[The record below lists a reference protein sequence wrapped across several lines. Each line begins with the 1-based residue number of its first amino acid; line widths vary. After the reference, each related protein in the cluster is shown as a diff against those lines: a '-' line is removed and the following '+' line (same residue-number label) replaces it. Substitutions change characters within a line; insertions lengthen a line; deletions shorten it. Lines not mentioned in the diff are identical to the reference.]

1 MDVSLLQTGF
11 LVFVVFMAGFVDSIA
26 GGGGLISLP
35 AYFAAGL
42 PAHAALATN
51 KFSSFMGTLA
61 ATYRYYRAGRMKLK
75 LGLSAAAGALAGSA
89 AGSRVA
95 LLLDGK
101 TINTLVLT
109 LIPAVLVFFIIKD
122 RIFRSPDKGIEHKKN
137 KYTSRQE
144 TAISTVIGTAVG
156 FYDGLFGPGTGAF
169 LTLGFNFFLRMDL
182 VSASGNAR
190 LANLASNFGALAVF
204 AFSGNILFPLA
215 LFTAAG
221 GIAGNMLG
229 SRLALKKGE
238 RIIKPFMVIV
248 LLILLAEV
256 IRQRIS

>member
-75 LGLSAAAGALAGSA
+75 LGLAAAGGALIGSA

-95 LLLDGK
+95 LLLEGK
-101 TINTLVLT
+101 TINTLVLV
-109 LIPAVLVFFIIKD
+109 LIPAVLVFFILKD
-122 RIFRSPDKGIEHKKN
+122 RIFRTSAASVSDPEKN
-137 KYTSRQE
+137 SEVKHE
-144 TAISTVIGTAVG
+144 TIISILIGTAVG
-156 FYDGLFGPGTGAF
+156 FYDGLFGPGTGTF

-182 VSASGNAR
+182 ISASGNAR

-204 AFSGNILFPLA
+204 ALSGNVLFPLA
-215 LFTAAG
+215 VFTAAG

-238 RIIKPFMVIV
+238 RVIKPFLIIV

-256 IRQRIS
+256 VRQRIS

>member
-61 ATYRYYRAGRMKLK
+61 ATYRYYRAGRMQLK
-75 LGLSAAAGALAGSA
+75 LGLSAAAGALIGSA
-89 AGSRVA
+89 GGSRVA

-101 TINTLVLT
+101 TINTLVLV
-109 LIPAVLVFFIIKD
+109 LIPAVLVFFILKD
-122 RIFRSPDKGIEHKKN
+122 RIFRSSNPNTEKIERPRDTK
-137 KYTSRQE
+137 RD
-144 TAISTVIGTAVG
+144 AIISFTIGAAVG
-156 FYDGLFGPGTGAF
+156 FYDGLFGPGTGTF
-169 LTLGFNFFLRMDL
+169 LTLGFNVFLRMDL
-182 VSASGNAR
+182 INASGNAR

-204 AFSGNILFPLA
+204 AFSGNVLFPLA

-238 RIIKPFMVIV
+238 RVIKPFMIIV

-256 IRQRIS
+256 VRQRIS